1 MSAAP
6 KCDSE
11 PMQWFNPVPAS
22 LARVQARRYHFCGGS
37 AGATSAADSRRDRIR
52 NIANR
57 KYIRNI
63 RFLLISNERITI
75 VVQFQ
80 LLAEQLRVWF
90 NPDSN
95 HYTLH
100 RHLKWFQCIFSEYFD
115 PLKFLPRCTSV
126 TVGQTSANN
135 KAFSA
140 AASPPPITQTSL
152 PANSLRSLLADSITP
167 FPTNSFSPGIPSC
180 LRFTPVAMII
190 AIDCNSSPLRRAT
203 RFGFKSTLSISTFV
217 QRSKSASSIDSE
229 KRSRNSHPLF
239 VRSPG

>member
-1 MSAAP
+1 MPAMYSTVHRCSHCGTVSITSGFMSAAP

-37 AGATSAADSRRDRIR
+37 AGATSAADCRRDRIR

-115 PLKFLPRCTSV
+115 RFNFFAAKNSGNHRLRKDRYAMLSLQLLSEGWPRPQVFTAMHKRYSW
-126 TVGQTSANN
+126 
-135 KAFSA
+135 
-140 AASPPPITQTSL
+140 
-152 PANSLRSLLADSITP
+152 
-167 FPTNSFSPGIPSC
+167 TNI
-180 LRFTPVAMII
+180 R
-190 AIDCNSSPLRRAT
+190 
-203 RFGFKSTLSISTFV
+203 
-217 QRSKSASSIDSE
+217 QQ
-229 KRSRNSHPLF
+229 
-239 VRSPG
+239 